1 MSLQLAQAMLS
12 ASDDDAVWDFISN
25 QSEMF
30 IWDEYGD
37 EVEQWETFAE
47 ARGLPLVGYE
57 IDEDEQTWYD
67 YKEKTILVPLLNER
81 GDNTI
86 AVHTLGTLV
95 YPDLELRLSIDTMGN
110 SERAFMPLTPT
121 EWAALEQQFGVNA
134 VALLFGKLGA
144 NIDEMYD
151 IANPAFDACFA

>member
-1 MSLQLAQAMLS
+1 MLT
-12 ASDDDAVWDFISN
+12 AADDEDAVWDLISE

-37 EVEQWETFAE
+37 ELEQWESVAE

-57 IDEDEQTWYD
+57 INEDEQTLYD
-67 YKEKTILVPLLNER
+67 YKDKTVVVPLLNDR

-95 YPDLELRLSIDTMGN
+95 YPDIELRLSVDTMGN
-110 SERAFMPLTPT
+110 SERAFMPLTPA
-121 EWAALEQQFGVNA
+121 EWADLERQFGVNA
-134 VALLFGKLGA
+134 VALLFTKLGA
-144 NIDEMYD
+144 NIDEMYALAD
-151 IANPAFDACFA
+151 PSFDARFA